1 MIPFIGFLTLL
12 LLGYIFGSWAERR
25 HFRSIAEREQ
35 QWVSLPNSN
44 NRELLLPMQQIEKAE
59 LVCGSVVISI
69 DYFKRLL
76 AMLRSIVGGPV
87 ASYET
92 LLDRARR
99 EAVLRMKEQC
109 TGAVQIINIRLETS
123 TIHNAAGNGIG
134 SVELLAYGT
143 AIYGTALEGTA
154 LNSTAS
160 NSAGTLQ
167 RSDTAAY

>member
-12 LLGYIFGSWAERR
+12 LLGYIFGRWAEQR
-25 HFRSIAEREQ
+25 HFQSIIEREQ
-35 QWVSLPNSN
+35 HWVWLPNSN
-44 NRELLLPMQQIEKAE
+44 NRELLIPMQQIDKAE

-76 AMLRSIVGGPV
+76 ATLRSIVGGPV
-87 ASYET
+87 SSYET

-109 TGAVQIINIRLETS
+109 DGAIQIINIRVETS
-123 TIHNAAGNGIG
+123 AIHNAAGNGIG

-143 AIYGTALEGTA
+143 AIYGLAAEYPQPK
-154 LNSTAS
+154 NSNPPS
-160 NSAGTLQ
+160 
-167 RSDTAAY
+167 

>member
-12 LLGYIFGSWAERR
+12 LLGYIFGRWAEQR
-25 HFRSIAEREQ
+25 HFQSIAAREQ
-35 QWVSLPNSN
+35 HWVRLPNSN
-44 NRELLLPMQQIEKAE
+44 NRELLIPMQQIDKAE

-76 AMLRSIVGGPV
+76 AMLRSIVGGSV

-99 EAVLRMKEQC
+99 EALLRMKEQC
-109 TGAVQIINIRLETS
+109 PDAVQIINIRVETS
-123 TIHNAAGNGIG
+123 SIHNAAGNGIG

-143 AIYGTALEGTA
+143 AIYGQAAEDNQHA
-154 LNSTAS
+154 SSTA
-160 NSAGTLQ
+160 N
-167 RSDTAAY
+167 

>member
-12 LLGYIFGSWAERR
+12 LLGYVFGRWAEQR
-25 HFRSIAEREQ
+25 HFQSIAAREQ
-35 QWVSLPNSN
+35 QWVRLPNSN
-44 NRELLLPMQQIEKAE
+44 NRELLIPMQQIDKAE

-76 AMLRSIVGGPV
+76 AILRSIVGGPV

-99 EAVLRMKEQC
+99 EALLRMKEQC
-109 TGAVQIINIRLETS
+109 PDAVQIINIRVETS
-123 TIHNAAGNGIG
+123 SIHNAAGNGIG

-143 AIYGTALEGTA
+143 AIYGQAAEDNQQA
-154 LNSTAS
+154 SSTA
-160 NSAGTLQ
+160 N
-167 RSDTAAY
+167 

>member
-12 LLGYIFGSWAERR
+12 LLGYVFGRWAEQR
-25 HFRSIAEREQ
+25 HFQSIAAREQ
-35 QWVSLPNSN
+35 QWVRLPNSN
-44 NRELLLPMQQIEKAE
+44 NRELLIPMQQIDKAE

-76 AMLRSIVGGPV
+76 AILRAVVGGPV

-99 EAVLRMKEQC
+99 EALLRMKEQC
-109 TGAVQIINIRLETS
+109 PDAVQIINIRVETS
-123 TIHNAAGNGIG
+123 SIHNAAGNGIG

-143 AIYGTALEGTA
+143 AIYGQAAEDNQQA
-154 LNSTAS
+154 SSTA
-160 NSAGTLQ
+160 N
-167 RSDTAAY
+167 

>member
-1 MIPFIGFLTLL
+1 MIPFIGFFTLL
-12 LLGYIFGSWAERR
+12 LLGYIFGQWAERR
-25 HFRSIAEREQ
+25 HFQSIIEREQ

-44 NRELLLPMQQIEKAE
+44 NRTLLIPMQQIDKAE

-76 AMLRSIVGGPV
+76 AILRSLVGGPI

-109 TGAVQIINIRLETS
+109 AGATQIINIRIETS
-123 TIHNAAGNGIG
+123 AIHNAAGKGIG

-143 AIYGTALEGTA
+143 AIYGTTGYAA
-154 LNSTAS
+154 V
-160 NSAGTLQ
+160 SAQPLQ
-167 RSDTAAY
+167 AA